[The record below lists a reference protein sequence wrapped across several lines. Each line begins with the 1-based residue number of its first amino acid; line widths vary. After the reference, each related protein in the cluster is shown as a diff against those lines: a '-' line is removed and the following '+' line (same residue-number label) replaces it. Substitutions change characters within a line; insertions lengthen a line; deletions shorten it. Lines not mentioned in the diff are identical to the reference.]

1 MSYTIAIRGIPNFSH
16 LQYMQ
21 VERLEELFG
30 IFTVRAKYSIAQG
43 YVADFYNKDGKRV
56 MLYLAPRDASPEML
70 RQWCNGHYV
79 KPSQSDANAL
89 GASGH
94 CHGWRLDAW
103 HAIRPDA
110 FPAYAQAL
118 QDAKDAEKARARA
131 AQAQQEQEEAMEE
144 AMQEAL
150 ESAITRRGYDEVLLI
165 LNNA

>member
-16 LQYMQ
+16 LQYIQ
-21 VERLEELFG
+21 VERLEDLADS
-30 IFTVRAKYSIAQG
+30 FTVRAKYSIALG

-56 MLYLAPRDASPEML
+56 MLYLAPRDASPNIL
-70 RQWCNGHYV
+70 RQWCGSLYM

-118 QDAKDAEKARARA
+118 QDAKDADKARVKA
-131 AQAQQEQEEAMEE
+131 AQARQEQEEALEE
-144 AMQEAL
+144 AMQEAIAA
-150 ESAITRRGYDEVLLI
+150 AIARSGYDAVLQAI
-165 LNNA
+165 NNA